1 VFSLS
6 EGSLKSFQ
14 AALNL
19 CYRHS
24 RAGGNLGGSDAV
36 VRFKGMAEY
45 PDKIPAC
52 AGMTALVIFRLP

>member
-1 VFSLS
+1 MFNVFL
-6 EGSLKSFQ
+6 F
-14 AALNL
+14 
-19 CYRHS
+19 RTVV
-24 RAGGNLGGSDAV
+24 RADGNLGGSDAV